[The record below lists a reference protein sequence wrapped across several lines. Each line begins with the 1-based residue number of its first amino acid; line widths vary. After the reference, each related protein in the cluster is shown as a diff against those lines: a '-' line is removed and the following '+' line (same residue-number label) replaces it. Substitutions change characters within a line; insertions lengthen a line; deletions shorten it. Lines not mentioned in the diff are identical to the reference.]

1 MLEVKFKSNINGV
14 IGATSDSGNV
24 DAVTI
29 CETLDNS
36 QQNLVKGTCDH
47 K

>member
-1 MLEVKFKSNINGV
+1 MLEVKLKSDINGV
-14 IGATSDSGNV
+14 TEATSDSGNV
-24 DAVTI
+24 DTVTI